1 MKKIFHH
8 IRRQPEAVKR
18 HILHTLILCF
28 AIILFFLWT
37 YSLGTTL
44 TSTDTG
50 AQIKQDLKPFSVLKD
65 NITDGLNE
73 IKEPNLNTI
82 Q

>member
-1 MKKIFHH
+1 MKRIFHH
-8 IRRQPEAVKR
+8 IRKQPEKTKR
-18 HILHTLILCF
+18 HILHILIFCF
-28 AIILFFLWT
+28 ALILFFLWT

-65 NITDGLNE
+65 NITDELNS
-73 IKEPNLNTI
+73 IKEPDSNTG